1 MSKKFGIQNLSS
13 VWHIAILS
21 DWPAVT
27 FVCRSTENRL
37 CIHPKSKKLFGF
49 CFSVQK
55 NLRKKWVNRSDKVLR
70 QKCINYE
77 NCVKGHFCVSSTGQC
92 KLHTFCVLRQFL
104 EENPIFFAGT
114 RFLDLWTQLDVV
126 EQHLACNWKPAFSI
140 KFSAKQSQCQLGV
153 SVMIPRRMETITQEG
168 EGEVTATYQKL
179 PGLVSTLSPQ
189 HLPIFNTT
197 TQKFFWHWD
206 FSGTFWFK
214 ETRGWVPFDSCDLL
228 TF

>member
-1 MSKKFGIQNLSS
+1 M
-13 VWHIAILS
+13 
-21 DWPAVT
+21 T
-27 FVCRSTENRL
+27 
-37 CIHPKSKKLFGF
+37 
-49 CFSVQK
+49 
-55 NLRKKWVNRSDKVLR
+55 
-70 QKCINYE
+70 
-77 NCVKGHFCVSSTGQC
+77 VSSTGQC
-92 KLHTFCVLRQFL
+92 RQWKLHTFRVLRQFL
-104 EENPIFFAGT
+104 EEIFFAGT

-140 KFSAKQSQCQLGV
+140 KFPAKQSEMWRQCQLGV
-153 SVMIPRRMETITQEG
+153 SVMMTRRMKTITQEG

-197 TQKFFWHWD
+197 TQKVFWHWD